1 MHAALLIEGR
11 DGLGSRDFA
20 SGRPDGAIRHGGV
33 HDAKQAFHQ
42 IAAIIH
48 FRHDSV
54 GAVPAISRN
63 DSSPPAIRREPAGK
77 VLQDVSMSV
86 PLFARNDD
94 PGLVGIVLDTE
105 LGEDVRRNIDLWTG

>member
-20 SGRPDGAIRHGGV
+20 SGRPDGAIGNGGV
-33 HDAKQAFHQ
+33 YDAKQAFDQ

-48 FRHDSV
+48 FGHDSV

-63 DSSPPAIRREPAGK
+63 GSSSPGIRREPAGK
-77 VLQDVSMSV
+77 IL
-86 PLFARNDD
+86 
-94 PGLVGIVLDTE
+94 
-105 LGEDVRRNIDLWTG
+105 